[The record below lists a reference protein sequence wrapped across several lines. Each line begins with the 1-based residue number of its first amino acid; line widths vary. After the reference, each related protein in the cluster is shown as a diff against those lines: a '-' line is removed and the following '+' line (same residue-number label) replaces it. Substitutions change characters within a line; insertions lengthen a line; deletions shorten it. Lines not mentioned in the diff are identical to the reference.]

1 MSQKL
6 LRSSASL
13 LLKSKNTTIRS
24 SPASTLF
31 SQFINNQQQVRTKYS
46 EKVIDHHKNP
56 RNTGSL
62 DAKDENVGSALVGA
76 PSCGDVLK
84 FQILVDDNGRV
95 IDAKFKA
102 FGCGSAIA
110 SSSYATELVKGKTI
124 EDCMMITNNDI
135 ASHLSL
141 PPVKKH
147 CSLLAEEAI
156 RKATEDYMKK
166 KQAKKEQNTSEAT
179 SSNNSS

>member
-1 MSQKL
+1 MLMDGNTCVEMISN
-6 LRSSASL
+6 LRS
-13 LLKSKNTTIRS
+13 
-24 SPASTLF
+24 
-31 SQFINNQQQVRTKYS
+31 
-46 EKVIDHHKNP
+46 
-56 RNTGSL
+56 
-62 DAKDENVGSALVGA
+62 

-166 KQAKKEQNTSEAT
+166 KQAKKEQQTSTTGTTSTTTTNTSND
-179 SSNNSS
+179 SS

>member
-1 MSQKL
+1 MIK
-6 LRSSASL
+6 SL
-13 LLKSKNTTIRS
+13 KRTTTTIANNITS
-24 SPASTLF
+24 KQCNLLSNKNVF
-31 SQFINNQQQVRTKYS
+31 SYSNQIRFKYS
-46 EKVIDHHKNP
+46 DKVIDHHKNP
-56 RNTGSL
+56 RNSGSL
-62 DAKDENVGSALVGA
+62 DAKDANVGTALVGA

-84 FQILVDDNGRV
+84 FQILVDDNGKV

-166 KQAKKEQNTSEAT
+166 KQEKEKFKLEQQQESQ
-179 SSNNSS
+179 SN